1 MTAVHA
7 WQCCNDIE
15 RFTAQAR
22 RCLLGSISRST
33 SSTVIHF
40 GVIIGKTSS
49 YRLKSV
55 VSRVDTQH
63 DAQLHVVLMSSV
75 KRALGIQS
83 YTFTALGTR

>member
-1 MTAVHA
+1 MRCSFAMRLILPLRFAALA
-7 WQCCNDIE
+7 W
-15 RFTAQAR
+15 

-40 GVIIGKTSS
+40 GAIIGKTSC
-49 YRLKSV
+49 YGLKSV
-55 VSRVDTQH
+55 VSKVDTQH

-75 KRALGIQS
+75 KPALGIQS